1 MCLVFLVEHSQ
12 QRRGRENS
20 MRRSLC
26 GSSFV
31 LLCIFPRLANGFIAT
46 AVSRVGCLARRGVI
60 ASLPKS
66 SENNVRLGVHDQ
78 QRVSRTTVMG
88 SRGESRSDA
97 LKRVGFSI
105 AGALAISISPSNAA
119 ARTTEE
125 LVRLAV
131 QHFICLQWAQG
142 PTPGKLS
149 MLQHYKTTLLL

>member
-1 MCLVFLVEHSQ
+1 
-12 QRRGRENS
+12 

-26 GSSFV
+26 GIFV
-31 LLCIFPRLANGFIAT
+31 LLCILPRSANGFIAT
-46 AVSRVGCLARRGVI
+46 AVSRVGCVARSDVI
-60 ASLPKS
+60 GSLPKS
-66 SENNVRLGVHDQ
+66 SENYVRLGVHDQ

-97 LKRVGFSI
+97 LERVGVAI

-131 QHFICLQWAQG
+131 
-142 PTPGKLS
+142 
-149 MLQHYKTTLLL
+149 